1 MRKIKKDFKSKGE
14 VLVFN
19 KKDKLLYKATFES
32 DDESAFITYIR
43 MIFSLDKNYDHI
55 LFRKL

>member
-1 MRKIKKDFKSKGE
+1 MRKIKKDLKSKGE

-32 DDESAFITYIR
+32 DDESAFIKYIS
-43 MIFSLDKNYDHI
+43 MIFSLSKEYDHI

>member
-14 VLVFN
+14 VVVFN
-19 KKDKLLYKATFES
+19 KKDKLLYKATFEC
-32 DDESAFITYIR
+32 DDESAFIKYIS

>member
-32 DDESAFITYIR
+32 DESAFIKYIS

>member
-1 MRKIKKDFKSKGE
+1 MI
-14 VLVFN
+14 

-32 DDESAFITYIR
+32 DDESAFIKYIS
-43 MIFSLDKNYDHI
+43 MIFSLSKEYDHI

>member
-1 MRKIKKDFKSKGE
+1 MRKIKKDFKSKVD

-32 DDESAFITYIR
+32 DDESAFIKYIS

>member
-14 VLVFN
+14 VLVFD

-32 DDESAFITYIR
+32 
-43 MIFSLDKNYDHI
+43 NDHI

>member
-19 KKDKLLYKATFES
+19 KKDKFNKKAI
-32 DDESAFITYIR
+32 A
-43 MIFSLDKNYDHI
+43 KK
-55 LFRKL
+55 KL

>member
-32 DDESAFITYIR
+32 DDESAFIKYN
-43 MIFSLDKNYDHI
+43 IFT
-55 LFRKL
+55 R

>member
-32 DDESAFITYIR
+32 DDESAFIKYIS